1 MAAAGTIAEF
11 LASVGFK
18 ADGKSLKSALAKVAA
33 FGVSMQAIA
42 AGVTAGI
49 MRVAEAQVAVARD
62 AEKLRTSTERLEE
75 LRYVAEQTGAQTG
88 ALDSALQGLGSKYP
102 RIKDTSVLFERMGR
116 AMRGMTE
123 EQRRAYAQRMGIDPT
138 LIPMMTQDV
147 SGLSAEFRE
156 MYALAGTDAKAAT
169 EASRGFLAEI
179 GKLKTLAVT
188 LAKAVSLAFI
198 GRIRGDIEHLRRV
211 IVENFGKV
219 RAVLEF
225 IISIVL
231 RVSGVI
237 SAFVYRAV
245 KTISALVDWFGNLDE
260 GTRKLIIGAGLL
272 LAAWKL
278 LNMGFLATPL
288 GALIAGLAAVVALV
302 DDYLTYME
310 GGESLFDWGPWAG
323 TIQKVLDVL
332 RPLAGVLLAGLK
344 GAAAAVGPLVD
355 ALIAGVS
362 GIIDTF
368 RQVGQLITAVFS
380 GDFSAAADAAIGI
393 VNTLASTI
401 TNVIGSLVEAVKT
414 LFSAMWA
421 GVQESFPDF
430 AAWAASAAQAITGL
444 IGKALDW
451 VKEKLAGLLD
461 YMPDWIKEKMGMG
474 GSSSGSGKAD
484 APGKSASAPAPV
496 NDFDPAL
503 GQPALTPGPAQA
515 AAMTQSNNNVNLE
528 SKTDIHISTTDP
540 IAAGNQAA
548 AAQQGVNADLV
559 RNAKGAA
566 R

>member
-1 MAAAGTIAEF
+1 MSAAGTIAEF

-18 ADGKSLKSALAKVAA
+18 ADNRSLKSALAKVAA
-33 FGVSMQAIA
+33 FGASMQAIA

-62 AEKLRTSTERLEE
+62 AEKLRVTTERLEE

-123 EQRRAYAQRMGIDPT
+123 AQRRAYAQRMGIDPS
-138 LIPMMTQDV
+138 LIPMLTRDV
-147 SGLSAEFRE
+147 SGLSAEFKQ

-179 GKLKTLAVT
+179 GKLKTLAMT

-198 GRIRGDIEHLRRV
+198 GRIRGDIERLRRAV
-211 IVENFGKV
+211 VDNFGKV

-225 IISIVL
+225 IIGIVL

-237 SAFVYRAV
+237 SAFVYRAI
-245 KTISALVDWFGNLDE
+245 KTISALVDWYGKLDD
-260 GTRKLIIGAGLL
+260 GTRKLITGAGLL

-288 GALIAGLAAVVALV
+288 GAVIAGLAAAVALV

-310 GGESLFDWGPWAG
+310 GGESFFDWGPWED
-323 TIQKVLDVL
+323 TIEGVIRVLKAL
-332 RPLAGVLLAGLK
+332 RHVVVGVLSG
-344 GAAAAVGPLVD
+344 GFS
-355 ALIAGVS
+355 ALQTLNELCRSVWLTIF
-362 GIIDTF
+362 GIGKI
-368 RQVGQLITAVFS
+368 LWKVFS
-380 GDFSAAADAAIGI
+380 GDFSGALDAGKAL
-393 VNTLASTI
+393 LASWDASGRAI
-401 TNVIGSLVEAVKT
+401 WRNFCDAIAKF
-414 LFSAMWA
+414 FSNLWT
-421 GVQESFPDF
+421 GIQEGFPDF
-430 AAWAASAAQAITGL
+430 AAWAEKSA
-444 IGKALDW
+444 KAVRDMLGEALEW
-451 VKEKLAGLLD
+451 VKQKIAALLD
-461 YMPDWIKEKMGMG
+461 YMPDWVKDKLGLGGG
-474 GSSSGSGKAD
+474 GSDKAG
-484 APGKSASAPAPV
+484 APGKSASAPAPAPV
-496 NDFDPAL
+496 NDFDPSF
-503 GQPALTPGPAQA
+503 GQPPLTPGPAQA
-515 AAMTQSNNNVNLE
+515 AAMTQHNSNVNLQ

-548 AAQQGVNADLV
+548 SAQKGVNADLV
-559 RNAKGAA
+559 RNTKVVA